1 MGGALRRREA
11 ADRGAIATPS
21 ERVSAE
27 SKIASLAYLVWPV
40 AVYDRIAPR
49 PEASSWY
56 RFHLRQALWFGNI
69 AATVALLAFLWPLLL
84 SFVVSSV
91 VATIWIYAFAMLLD
105 IALFVLWLITA
116 MRYSQR
122 AGRSELF
129 DVPWISR
136 VTGKPSQKS

>member
-1 MGGALRRREA
+1 M
-11 ADRGAIATPS
+11 
-21 ERVSAE
+21 
-27 SKIASLAYLVWPV
+27 WPV

-49 PEASSWY
+49 PEASNWY

-69 AATVALLAFLWPLLL
+69 AATIALLAFLWPLLL

-105 IALFVLWLITA
+105 IALFVLWMIAA

-122 AGRSELF
+122 ASSGEFF
-129 DVPWISR
+129 DVPWIAR
-136 VTGKPSQKS
+136 VTGKPTQKS